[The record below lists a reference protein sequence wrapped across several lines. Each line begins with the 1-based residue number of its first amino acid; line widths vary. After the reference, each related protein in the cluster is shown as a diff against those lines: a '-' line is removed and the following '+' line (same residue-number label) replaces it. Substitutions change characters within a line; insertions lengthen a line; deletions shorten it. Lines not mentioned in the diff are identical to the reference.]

1 MDTYETIDKLLTLDE
16 LACQLGGMSHATV
29 YRHIKDLPGFPQP
42 VKIGG
47 ATRFRQ
53 SDIQAFIRGDD
64 RDQEH
69 EEQPNG

>member
-1 MDTYETIDKLLTLDE
+1 MIDKLLTIDE
-16 LACQLGGMSHATV
+16 LSSELGGLSHASV
-29 YRHIKDLPGFPQP
+29 YRHIKALPGFPQP

-53 SDIQAFIRGDD
+53 SDIQAFIRGDE

-69 EEQPNG
+69 VERPNG